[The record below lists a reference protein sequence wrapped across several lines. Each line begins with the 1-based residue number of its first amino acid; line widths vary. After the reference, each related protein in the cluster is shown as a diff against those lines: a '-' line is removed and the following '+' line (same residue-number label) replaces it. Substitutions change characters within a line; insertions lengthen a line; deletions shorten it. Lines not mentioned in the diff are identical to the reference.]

1 MMPTSGIVPT
11 PCAAAADGEVQLPAD
26 TKHLTRLAGAWAR
39 QAVRKKV
46 LEHVALG
53 HGTRVVQHKSSP
65 IAGFSSLPVAS
76 LILPAT
82 AAGISP
88 PMPDKQMPSSP
99 PPLVKL
105 SPAPSR
111 RLPRVAS
118 PFVPVIRDRSWQCH
132 LCTYKQDF
140 VPGSRTCVMCHS
152 TRRLLGVPQHVGKRK
167 VVERTRGRGKSL
179 CYPPYNCPHC
189 RLAERCSAC
198 LLTRR
203 KKCINDMWID
213 AKGPLK

>member
-1 MMPTSGIVPT
+1 MPTSGIVPT

-88 PMPDKQMPSSP
+88 PMSDKKMPSP
-99 PPLVKL
+99 PPLAEL
-105 SPAPSR
+105 SPAPSHR
-111 RLPRVAS
+111 SPWVAS
-118 PFVPVIRDRSWQCH
+118 PVVSVKRDHSWQCNS
-132 LCTYKQDF
+132 CTYKQDF
-140 VPGSRTCVMCHS
+140 VPGARTCIMCNS
-152 TRRLLGVPQHVGKRK
+152 TRQLLLFPQPHFVILCTIVPTVVLPSGAPPADLLAKRNALMIH
-167 VVERTRGRGKSL
+167 G
-179 CYPPYNCPHC
+179 
-189 RLAERCSAC
+189 
-198 LLTRR
+198 
-203 KKCINDMWID
+203 
-213 AKGPLK
+213 